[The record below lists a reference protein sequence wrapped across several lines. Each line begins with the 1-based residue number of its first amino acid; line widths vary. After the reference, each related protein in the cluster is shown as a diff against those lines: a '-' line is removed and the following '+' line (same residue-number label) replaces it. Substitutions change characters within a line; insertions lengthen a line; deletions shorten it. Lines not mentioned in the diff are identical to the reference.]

1 MYTMHSITQIKEV
14 DVIMLMY
21 IKIIDNKDK
30 AEIWY
35 NGRWKVIEYQDDKAI
50 THEVANEAEA
60 IELYNTIK

>member
-1 MYTMHSITQIKEV
+1 MHSISQIKEV
-14 DVIMLMY
+14 DVMLMY

-35 NGRWKVIEYQDDKAI
+35 NGRWKVIEYQDDKAV
-50 THEVANEAEA
+50 TYEVANEAEA